1 MAKISCPWC
10 WMNAEC
16 RRPSPSLESDPIDFP
31 LCSATIL
38 PISCGPGNGNSIP
51 VRARQFFALFH
62 QEIGRTERADS
73 LWIDM
78 SVGSTCLAAI
88 WSWRLSSFSCFSYV
102 TWWDAQ
108 QNATPINHWQLP
120 LWPPNLIPFQHLK
133 KIFSLCTRACV
144 VGIWMKHLRPEW
156 HWRFLLSGQIP
167 PSFLLLPSLPC
178 FEASSSNGEIHR
190 PEALAQLGRLCA
202 RVACS
207 TRYAVVATG
216 RG

>member
-73 LWIDM
+73 RWIDM

-108 QNATPINHWQLP
+108 QNATPINHWQLL

-133 KIFSLCTRACV
+133 KNFFPCVRELVLLAFEWNIYAPSGIGVSSSLA
-144 VGIWMKHLRPEW
+144 KFPHLSSSYPHFPVLKPAAAMVKSIDRRP
-156 HWRFLLSGQIP
+156 LLSWAG
-167 PSFLLLPSLPC
+167 F
-178 FEASSSNGEIHR
+178 A
-190 PEALAQLGRLCA
+190 PELRAA
-202 RVACS
+202 RAMQ
-207 TRYAVVATG
+207 
-216 RG
+216 